1 MRCPLYPVEQS
12 ACPIS
17 QHSLKQGWPA
27 ALWLPLPQLMTR
39 VLRIIRGWHCRG
51 CLGYPEEQVQPN
63 LTSLVAW
70 SRRAGQGDTA
80 VLSEV
85 RSSALTSYGM
95 EPIPAEESK
104 VLVWQGCLGG
114 CALAQEHLEGLTAI
128 LVFLTVDLGTKTG
141 FSKRNKAK

>member
-1 MRCPLYPVEQS
+1 MRCPLYPVGQS

-17 QHSLKQGWPA
+17 QHSPEQGWPA
-27 ALWLPLPQLMTR
+27 ALWLHLPQLM
-39 VLRIIRGWHCRG
+39 RIIRDWHCRG
-51 CLGYPEEQVQPN
+51 CLGYPAEQVQTN

-70 SRRAGQGDTA
+70 SSRAGQGHTA

-85 RSSALTSYGM
+85 RSSALTSCGM

-104 VLVWQGCLGG
+104 VLVWLGCLGG
-114 CALAQEHLEGLTAI
+114 CALAHEHLEGLTTI
-128 LVFLTVDLGTKTG
+128 LFFPTVDLGTKTV